1 MNFIELKECISD
13 IQFSFN
19 REHSTVVLNIDFQPF
34 CVGLKQLLRDKGLD
48 ISNSGVEN
56 IKKIFHSVIGKRYTY
71 MDNYL
76 MKYPIKEDISLNLIR
91 CAFEDADNKIIS
103 AGGLSYK
110 NEIIRSLVGYLSET
124 IFKGV

>member
-76 MKYPIKEDISLNLIR
+76 IR

-124 IFKGV
+124 IFKGI